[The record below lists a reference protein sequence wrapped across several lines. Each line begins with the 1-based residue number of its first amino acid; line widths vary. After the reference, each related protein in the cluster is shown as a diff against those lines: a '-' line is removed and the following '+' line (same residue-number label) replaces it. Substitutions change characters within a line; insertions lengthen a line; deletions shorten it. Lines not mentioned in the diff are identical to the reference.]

1 MYLKTKENEPAAD
14 CRAGRQA
21 TPSSKFCATGHM
33 LDTMVFDFS
42 LHVVIYFEIKFIFT
56 DMHLVTFIQTVH
68 RIFLFISS
76 FWRAKLLSY
85 CLVRK
90 LK

>member
-33 LDTMVFDFS
+33 LDTMVF
-42 LHVVIYFEIKFIFT
+42 VIFHY
-56 DMHLVTFIQTVH
+56 ML
-68 RIFLFISS
+68 
-76 FWRAKLLSY
+76 
-85 CLVRK
+85 
-90 LK
+90 